1 MKILYVSV
9 WLREVRRE
17 GGLGGGGKY
26 DEKKVLKWLKM
37 AYMQKNIWE
46 NIWKITLPLNIWN
59 FTYDSSFFFE
69 SFPN

>member
-17 GGLGGGGKY
+17 GGLGGGKY

-37 AYMQKNIWE
+37 AYMQKNIW
-46 NIWKITLPLNIWN
+46 KI
-59 FTYDSSFFFE
+59 YGK
-69 SFPN
+69 